1 MSKIE
6 DIVDSLENKI
16 SKVLHKLE
24 VLKQTNTKL
33 SQELA
38 MQQQKYLQQQEEM
51 SSWVEK
57 YESLKIANSLLG
69 SDENNKETKE
79 THIETLNTFVQI
91 EQIPLPKLK
100 HKKRQREGMLL
111 HYQFVF
117 YPTNTEG
124 VSLAD

>member
-38 MQQQKYLQQQEEM
+38 MQQQKYLQQQEEL

-57 YESLKIANSLLG
+57 YESLKMANSLLG
-69 SDENNKETKE
+69 SDENNKETK
-79 THIETLNTFVQI
+79 
-91 EQIPLPKLK
+91 LK
-100 HKKRQREGMLL
+100 INALIRDIDHCIAQLSE
-111 HYQFVF
+111 
-117 YPTNTEG
+117 
-124 VSLAD
+124 